1 MDVRLDPIYSLHEK
15 SVELEEEIDRFV
27 VGLAEAVD
35 GLQDAES
42 ASDLDR
48 LDDLATALAARA
60 SRLGYPALEQIAG
73 RVGAACQADDKP
85 AVQGALV
92 ELTAIARRVRLGH
105 RGAA

>member
-1 MDVRLDPIYSLHEK
+1 MSARLEPIYSLHEK
-15 SVELEEEIDRFV
+15 NVELEEEIDRFV
-27 VGLAEAVD
+27 VSLGEAVD

-60 SRLGYPALEQIAG
+60 SRLGYPALEQVAA
-73 RVGAACQADDKP
+73 RVCGACQADDKP
-85 AVQGALV
+85 AVQTALV
-92 ELTAIARRVRLGH
+92 ALTEVSRRIRLGH